1 MASKPILR
9 SYQSADHDA
18 VVHLWA
24 SVFPNEPA
32 HNAAE
37 DVIAR
42 KRRVQPD
49 LFYVAIVDDAV
60 VGTVLAGYDGVRGWV
75 HKLAVSPSCR
85 RMGIASML
93 MRRAEQGLA
102 DIGCTKLN
110 LQVRSSN
117 AEVLKFYQ
125 ALGYAVE
132 EITSLGKH
140 LT

>member
-42 KRRVQPD
+42 KLRVQPD

-60 VGTVLAGYDGVRGWV
+60 VGTVLAGYDGVRGWA

>member
-1 MASKPILR
+1 
-9 SYQSADHDA
+9 
-18 VVHLWA
+18 
-24 SVFPNEPA
+24 
-32 HNAAE
+32 
-37 DVIAR
+37 VIAR